1 MVDFTVM
8 IRVLVIIPYKELE
21 EGFLKAIDACECEGV
36 EFTLAHFYGTNPGDI
51 DPASK
56 YDIVVARGMTYYAM
70 RMRYPSLHII
80 ALDTSANGLM
90 EALDRVLSEYGR
102 DVRVGCIVPEATIA
116 DENVI
121 RRLSGFDVSI
131 HEAKNEKAMSAIADE
146 LIGRGYDVLVGG
158 GYLRAF
164 CEMRGIRF
172 SGIGLEDSA
181 ILRAVKE
188 AIAAARIMESE
199 RLRAGFYRTIME
211 ELPFSILAVDRNMVV
226 LSSNAAADSFFS
238 RPLLCTSVSSLF
250 PEGLIEETIEKN
262 VEMES
267 VQRLMD
273 QDVIISQRPISSI
286 IGGAAIIS
294 IQTIAHFSAI
304 GKGRRGRD
312 SSGLAA
318 RYTFS
323 DILTDDISMRMLIA
337 KAIRYAQSDC
347 NVLITGETGT
357 GKELMVQ
364 SMHNASRR
372 KDGPFV
378 AINCASISPDLLES
392 ELFGYVEGAFTGA
405 MKGGKA
411 GLFELAHG
419 GTIFLDEIGE
429 LPVSLQAKLLRVLQ
443 EEEVRRVGGS
453 DVIPVD
459 VRVMCATNQDIPAL
473 VEKGLF
479 RSDLYYRINLLTINM
494 PPLRKRPGDISQLF
508 LRFIEQFASEMSL
521 SVPTVGDDALSL
533 LRSYGWPGNIRE
545 LRNVAQRILI
555 LNGSR
560 HIDADAVIAVDVPGR
575 KEDASG
581 SGADGRRKLRNVD
594 TRTLYDE
601 FSRSGKTLAEFA
613 AMVGISRTTLWRRFK
628 DISE

>member
-1 MVDFTVM
+1 M

-21 EGFLKAIDACECEGV
+21 EGFLKAIDASRCDGV

-90 EALDRVLSEYGR
+90 EALDRVSVEYGR
-102 DVRVGCIVPEATIA
+102 DVRVGCIVPEASIA
-116 DENVI
+116 DEGVI
-121 RRLSGFDVSI
+121 RRLSGFDVVI
-131 HEAKNEKAMSAIADE
+131 REARNEKVMSATADE
-146 LIGRGYDVLVGG
+146 LIANGCDVLVGG

-181 ILRAVKE
+181 ILRSVKE

-238 RPLLCTSVSSLF
+238 RPLLGTSVASLF
-250 PEGLIEETIEKN
+250 PEGLIEETIEN
-262 VEMES
+262 DVEMES

-286 IGGAAIIS
+286 SGGAAIIS
-294 IQTIAHFSAI
+294 IQTVAHFSAV
-304 GKGRRGRD
+304 GKDRRNSGNR
-312 SSGLAA
+312 SGLVA

-323 DILTDDISMRMLIA
+323 DILTEDIGMRILIA

-364 SMHNASRR
+364 SMHNASLR

-405 MKGGKA
+405 VKGGKA

-443 EEEVRRVGGS
+443 EEEIRRVGGS

-473 VEKGLF
+473 VEKGMF

-494 PPLRKRPGDISQLF
+494 PPLRDRSGDVALLF
-508 LRFIEQFASEMSL
+508 RRFIEQFAAEMSI
-521 SVPTVGDDALSL
+521 SVPTIGDDAFML
-533 LRSYGWPGNIRE
+533 LRSYSWPGNIRE

-555 LNGSR
+555 LNGPR
-560 HIDADAVIAVDVPGR
+560 HIDVDAVKAVDVPGGR
-575 KEDASG
+575 EEAG
-581 SGADGRRKLRNVD
+581 SGKHRPGKVD
-594 TRTLYDE
+594 TATLYSE
-601 FSRSGKTLAEFA
+601 FVRSGKTLAEFA
-613 AMVGISRTTLWRRFK
+613 SSIGISRTTLWRRFR
-628 DISE
+628 DLR